1 MVVAEKGVARE
12 GLFTPRDDI
21 ADLWQAARSRE
32 LDETEAVKFQRLIA
46 HEYVE
51 SHLMEAGLPYLFDH
65 PRSWTVDMVNGVA
78 DGHYRAW
85 PKTWRD
91 AGAHELTISE
101 RRGGFAQWEGL
112 GLQAPKVE
120 LTPDLSN
127 IDEVMEAAFQVLRSN
142 GIELK

>member
-1 MVVAEKGVARE
+1 
-12 GLFTPRDDI
+12 
-21 ADLWQAARSRE
+21 
-32 LDETEAVKFQRLIA
+32 
-46 HEYVE
+46 
-51 SHLMEAGLPYLFDH
+51 
-65 PRSWTVDMVNGVA
+65 MVNGVA